1 MIPINVK
8 VFKLIVGSIYI
19 LLGSSLSSPI
29 QSQVTA
35 ELSRLNIYPGAVGF
49 LLMLAGIAI
58 FQLDSGKFFII
69 LSLPFCLY
77 LFAGVTLFLSTST
90 VQPLIIVLG
99 LYAFIFYIGLRW
111 R

>member
-1 MIPINVK
+1 M
-8 VFKLIVGSIYI
+8 FKLIVGGLYI
-19 LLGSSLSSPI
+19 LLGSSMSNAVQSS
-29 QSQVTA
+29 VTA
-35 ELSRLNIYPGAVGF
+35 ELARLNISPAAVGF

-77 LFAGVTLFLSTST
+77 LVAGVTYFLSTST
-90 VQPLIIVLG
+90 IQPLIIVLG
-99 LYAFIFYIGLRW
+99 LYAFIFYIGLKW